1 MKGLNSI
8 MLIGHAY
15 NIKTMMSKN
24 DKPITF
30 FTLTTY
36 KQMGEGKDDKA
47 VFHNCVSYGKLA
59 EFLANNLQDKAYIY
73 VAGSVDYY
81 EKDGVTKTQIV
92 VSETQFLSA
101 KTA

>member
-1 MKGLNSI
+1 MKGLNSL

-15 NIKTMMSKN
+15 NIKTMISKN

-47 VFHNCVSYGKLA
+47 QFHNLVSYGKLA

-81 EKDGVTKTQIV
+81 EKDGATKTQIV